1 MKVND
6 AIFGAVLL
14 LLGVVIL
21 VHVQGFPNI
30 PGQKYGPGLYPGT
43 AAAGLAVCGL
53 LLIVQGLRERKPGA
67 RWFEVADWV
76 GSPRHAL
83 AFLAIV
89 GGTIAMILWTDD
101 LGFLLLAP
109 VVLFVWLIALRVRP
123 PLALLIA
130 ITVSIGMWYVFYK
143 LLRVPLPWGLLQRW
157 AF

>member
-1 MKVND
+1 MKIND

-14 LLGVVIL
+14 LLGLVTL
-21 VHVQGFPNI
+21 VHVQSFPNI
-30 PGQKYGPGLYPGT
+30 PGQKYGPGLYPGA

-53 LLIVQGLRERKPGA
+53 LLIGQGLSQRRAGER
-67 RWFEVADWV
+67 WLQVADWV
-76 GSPRHAL
+76 RSPRHAL

-89 GGTIAMILWTDD
+89 GGVVAMILWTDD

-109 VVLFVWLIALRVRP
+109 IVLFVWLMALRVRP
-123 PLALLIA
+123 VLALVIA
-130 ITVSIGMWYVFYK
+130 ITVSIAIWYVFYK